1 MPSTN
6 PRIALTVPLHRY
18 DMLKRLAAL
27 QGVSM
32 AGVVTGILD
41 ECYPVLERVCT
52 VLEKAKH
59 AQASSLD
66 GIREAMAQAEA
77 QLRPVADD
85 VNSAF
90 NTMVTVIENASRTPT
105 PAPEG
110 RGGRGRGRVVNPRV
124 VTRGSGFIKPTAKAP
139 LKAAKLATKKGS
151 KS

>member
-1 MPSTN
+1 
-6 PRIALTVPLHRY
+6 
-18 DMLKRLAAL
+18 MLKRLAAL

-77 QLRPVADD
+77 QLRPAADD
-85 VNSAF
+85 VNGAF
-90 NTMVTVIENASRTPT
+90 DLMVTAIESASRTP
-105 PAPEG
+105 PPPLEERA
-110 RGGRGRGRVVNPRV
+110 GRGRGKVVNPRV
-124 VTRGSGFIKPTAKAP
+124 VTRGSGFIKENAKAP